1 MDHLKEIL
9 KSRKL
14 KATQTRLQLLSIFDQ
29 EKYAVPYSKI
39 QILMKET
46 DRVTLYRTIETL
58 LEKGVIHKAY
68 REEND
73 NYFAMCGQSC
83 SQQEHNHDHV
93 HFKCQNCNEVQ
104 CKEIDQ
110 KINIDIPGYK
120 VNTTS
125 VVLQGICNKCQ

>member
-14 KATQTRLQLLSIFDQ
+14 KATQTRLQLLTIFDK
-29 EKYAVPYSKI
+29 EKYAIPYSKI
-39 QILMKET
+39 QVLMKET

-58 LEKGVIHKAY
+58 LDKGVIHKAY

-83 SQQEHNHDHV
+83 SHQEHNHDHV
-93 HFKCQNCNEVQ
+93 HFKCQTCNEVQ

>member
-29 EKYAVPYSKI
+29 EKYAIPYSKI
-39 QILMKET
+39 QVLMKET

-68 REEND
+68 RE
-73 NYFAMCGQSC
+73 
-83 SQQEHNHDHV
+83 
-93 HFKCQNCNEVQ
+93 
-104 CKEIDQ
+104 
-110 KINIDIPGYK
+110 
-120 VNTTS
+120 
-125 VVLQGICNKCQ
+125 